1 MAQDGRCTQN
11 FWVSEI
17 SGHFLTP
24 RARLTVQVF
33 GPAPLLR
40 KQVVTI
46 MPRFSL
52 HVLKLLRQPAVS
64 QTRIPTLNFI
74 GAIPRQTALQS
85 PTKFVSPF
93 TTLLP
98 SPHPML
104 LRPIPP
110 LCASPT
116 PTFSPVMVH
125 ARHRSR
131 GTEYQP
137 SQRKRKRKHGFLAR
151 KRHVGGRKI
160 LERRRTKG
168 RAHLTH

>member
-1 MAQDGRCTQN
+1 MTRQKRCCRCTQN
-11 FWVSEI
+11 FWVPEI
-17 SGHFLTP
+17 PDSDRTDP
-24 RARLTVQVF
+24 PARDRILLCAHTV
-33 GPAPLLR
+33 
-40 KQVVTI
+40 T
-46 MPRFSL
+46 MPRLSF

-64 QTRIPTLNFI
+64 LTRVPTPNLI
-74 GAIPRQTALQS
+74 GVVPRQTILQY
-85 PTKFVSPF
+85 PRKFASPF

-98 SPHPML
+98 FPHPML
-104 LRPIPP
+104 LRSMPS

-137 SQRKRKRKHGFLAR
+137 SQRKRKRKHGFLTR

>member
-1 MAQDGRCTQN
+1 
-11 FWVSEI
+11 
-17 SGHFLTP
+17 
-24 RARLTVQVF
+24 
-33 GPAPLLR
+33 
-40 KQVVTI
+40 
-46 MPRFSL
+46 MPRLSF
-52 HVLKLLRQPAVS
+52 HVFKLLRQPAVS
-64 QTRIPTLNFI
+64 LTRIPAPNFV
-74 GAIPRQTALQS
+74 GVVSRQTTLQS
-85 PTKFVSPF
+85 PSRF

-98 SPHPML
+98 FHHPML
-104 LRPIPP
+104 LRSTPP
-110 LCASPT
+110 LCASLT

-168 RAHLTH
+168 RAYLTH